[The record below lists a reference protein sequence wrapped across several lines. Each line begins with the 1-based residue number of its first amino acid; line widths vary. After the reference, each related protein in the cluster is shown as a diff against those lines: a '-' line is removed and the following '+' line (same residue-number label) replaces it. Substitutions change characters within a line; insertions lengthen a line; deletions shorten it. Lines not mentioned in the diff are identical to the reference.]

1 MMNKP
6 EDSSRTTDRNMSS
19 AVVSLAR
26 LELNPSRSGKSKID
40 LSRGRRISPSMMT
53 TLALVWARLIALL
66 TAVVVLPSPGRLE
79 VTSKVFGARPAV
91 ESRTEVLSWRYA
103 SASADRPLMFRSNSG
118 LFPLLPFRFWRDAA
132 DDSKRRGADAELIAG
147 MTASAGKR

>member
-1 MMNKP
+1 MNNP

-26 LELNPSRSGKSKID
+26 IELRPSRSGKSKID
-40 LSRGRRISPSMMT
+40 LNRGRRISPSIIT
-53 TLALVWARLIALL
+53 TLAPVCARLIAVL

-91 ESRTEVLSWRYA
+91 ESSTEV
-103 SASADRPLMFRSNSG
+103 RS
-118 LFPLLPFRFWRDAA
+118 
-132 DDSKRRGADAELIAG
+132 
-147 MTASAGKR
+147 